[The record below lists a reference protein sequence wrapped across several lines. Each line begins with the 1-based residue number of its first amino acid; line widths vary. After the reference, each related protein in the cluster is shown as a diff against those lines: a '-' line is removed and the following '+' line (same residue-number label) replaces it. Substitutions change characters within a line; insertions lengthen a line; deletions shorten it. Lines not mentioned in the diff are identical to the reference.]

1 MTNDP
6 NTTPTPAPDA
16 GKKKKII
23 KRCLTAAFWI
33 VFNPIVALA
42 LVAILVISPMM
53 DSYNATF
60 GTESVYDN
68 VFVAELGEKYD
79 RLYSINEPKIAVI
92 GGSSVAFG
100 LDSEL
105 MSKYT
110 GMEVVNFGLYATL
123 GSKVMLDLSEGAM
136 NEGDIVIFAPELDN
150 QTLSMYFGA
159 KSMWQV
165 VDVYPDLW
173 NEIRPADRPAM
184 YNAFE
189 EYKAEKTE
197 YVTEGYKPN
206 PSGVYNSA
214 NFNTYGDINYP
225 RPYNTMGMGYDPNTI
240 FSFDE
245 SIVDLEFANY
255 FNAYCQRLEKK
266 GVKVYFSFCP
276 VNELSVSEDTT
287 DDSIRAFEDYIA
299 SKFNCP
305 IISRLSDYLM
315 EWGYFY
321 DTNLHLNDA
330 GIIARTN
337 LLVRDLRAAIGNDDR
352 FTIDIPEPPGKESG
366 NELLEGDNSFM
377 DYFIFE
383 DRTLPN
389 GEVIGT
395 SIVGVTAE
403 GLANTKEEIT
413 IPTSNGTHLVI
424 HVNADVLSQIPNLK
438 VVHFGKNIRSLA
450 DGLFRGCDA
459 LTDVYF
465 DFGPD
470 DCSVTTP
477 DPENPHGLMLDAP
490 EGIKIHAK
498 AVYKDDYQNHYTW
511 GHYYKHFVIDEE

>member
-1 MTNDP
+1 MTNEE
-6 NTTPTPAPDA
+6 TIVTPSGS
-16 GKKKKII
+16 GKKKTL
-23 KRCLTAAFWI
+23 KRIFTILFWLL
-33 VFNPIVALA
+33 FNPIVAIA
-42 LVAILVISPMM
+42 IVGYVVIMPLV

-60 GTESVYDN
+60 GSESVYDN
-68 VFVAELGEKYD
+68 VFVAELGEKYE
-79 RLYSINEPKIAVI
+79 RLYSVDEPKIAVI

-110 GMEVVNFGLYATL
+110 GMEVINFGLYATL
-123 GSKVMLDLSEGAM
+123 GSKVMLDLSEDAM
-136 NEGDIVIFAPELDN
+136 NEGDIVVFAPELDN

-165 VDVYPDLW
+165 VDVYPEIW
-173 NEIRPADRPAM
+173 NSIRPADRPAM
-184 YNAFE
+184 YAAFE
-189 EYKAEKTE
+189 EYKAEKIE
-197 YVTEGYKPN
+197 YLTEGYKPN

-240 FSFDE
+240 FEFDQ
-245 SIVDLEFANY
+245 SIVEEEFIDY
-255 FNAYCQRLEKK
+255 FNAYCQRLAKK
-266 GVKVYFSFCP
+266 GVKVYFSYCP
-276 VNELSVSEDTT
+276 VNELSVSENTT
-287 DDSIRAFEDYIA
+287 DESIKAFENYLA
-299 SKFNCP
+299 SKLECP
-305 IISRLSDYLM
+305 IISDLDDYVM
-315 EWGYFY
+315 DWGYFY

-330 GIIARTN
+330 GIVARTN
-337 LLVRDLRAAIGNDDR
+337 QLVCDLRDAIGNNDR

-377 DYFIFE
+377 DYFE
-383 DRTLPN
+383 YELRTLPN
-389 GEVIGT
+389 GDIIGV

-403 GLANTKEEIT
+403 GLANTKDEIT
-413 IPTSNGTHLVI
+413 IPTSNGEYLVI

-438 VVHFGKNIRSLA
+438 SVKFGKNITSLA
-450 DGLFRGCDA
+450 DGLFRGCTT
-459 LTDVYF
+459 LTDAYLE
-465 DFGPD
+465 FGPD

-498 AVYKDDYQNHYTW
+498 AQYEDDYRNHYTW
-511 GHYYKHFVIDEE
+511 GHYFKHFVIDEE